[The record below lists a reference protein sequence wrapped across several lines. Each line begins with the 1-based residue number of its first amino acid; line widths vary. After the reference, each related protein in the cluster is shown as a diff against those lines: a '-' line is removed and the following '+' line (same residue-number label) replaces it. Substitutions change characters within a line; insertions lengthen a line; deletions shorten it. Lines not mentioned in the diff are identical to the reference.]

1 MADEKRDW
9 VEEAYHSFLMDES
22 NIEPTNPVLAIEK
35 HFEKNAS
42 PEIKER
48 CAAEGKTAESCWE
61 FIEAVAR
68 RVSRGQAKG
77 CCHID
82 PVVIYAIAM
91 HYFEDVPKHWQKSSG
106 NAQPAP
112 KNDTPHPQPAPKK
125 EEKRP
130 KPAPKKEEKRPKPKK
145 QKHGREQGS
154 FLDAL
159 ESPPEQ
165 TAADTE
171 ESEVQHADSTA
182 DE

>member
-35 HFEKNAS
+35 YFEKNAS
-42 PEIKER
+42 PELKER
-48 CAAEGKTAESCWE
+48 CATEGKTAESCWE

-82 PVVIYAIAM
+82 QVVIYAIAM
-91 HYFEDVPKHWQKSSG
+91 HYFEDVPKDWRKNCG
-106 NAQPAP
+106 NAQPET
-112 KNDTPHPQPAPKK
+112 KKDTPHPQPAPKK
-125 EEKRP
+125 DEKRQ
-130 KPAPKKEEKRPKPKK
+130 KPKR

-159 ESPPEQ
+159 ESPSEQ
-165 TAADTE
+165 TASDTE
-171 ESEVQHADSTA
+171 ESEVTHADSTA